1 MTAAKP
7 DMPETPSSRLS
18 VVVPRFSDTG
28 LQEPPELL
36 GKMLRFASSLGL
48 AMGCGSIALIAYAL
62 MSWSMHSAVTGWTS
76 LTAIVLA
83 MGSTQLLDLRRFGEY
98 LDRMDVET
106 ESQPLYVADSTIS
119 SSTQTQYEEAGV
131 PRRMAA

>member
-7 DMPETPSSRLS
+7 DTSETPPRHL
-18 VVVPRFSDTG
+18 PRFVGSNG
-28 LQEPPELL
+28 SSL

-48 AMGCGSIALIAYAL
+48 AMGCGSIAMIAYAL

-76 LTAIVLA
+76 LTAIVFA
-83 MGSTQLLDLRRFGEY
+83 IGSTQLLDLRRFGEF
-98 LDRMDVET
+98 LDRMADET
-106 ESQPLYVADSTIS
+106 EKQPLYVGDSTMS
-119 SSTQTQYEEAGV
+119 RSKRTQFEEAGV